1 MNNTNSKYFRT
12 AALMDQALLELLHR
26 KAFDYITVKDVCER
40 AGVNRSTFYLHY
52 NTTRDL
58 LTELI
63 ERLYD
68 QLKARYTGEREISS
82 QQIATA
88 ALPELYYFV
97 PKYSL
102 PYLQFI
108 KENKHAFRLAF
119 SYPDL
124 FDANKQAQQLNQQY
138 LAPILSRFGIPSTQ
152 QDYYLAFYQSGI
164 HALIKQWLAG
174 DCRDDINLI
183 AELIAQCVLPGVRP

>member
-1 MNNTNSKYFRT
+1 MNKVTSKYFRT
-12 AALMDQALLELLHR
+12 AALMDQALLELLQR

-58 LTELI
+58 LTETM

-68 QLKARYTGEREISS
+68 QLKAQYTGEREISS
-82 QQIATA
+82 HQIVTA

-108 KENKHAFRLAF
+108 QANKNAFRMAF
-119 SYPDL
+119 NYPDL
-124 FDANKQAQQLNQQY
+124 FDVNKQAQQLNQQY
-138 LAPILSRFGIPSTQ
+138 LAPILHRFGVPSPHH
-152 QDYYLAFYQSGI
+152 DYYLAFFQSGI
-164 HALIKQWLAG
+164 HAIIKQWLAG